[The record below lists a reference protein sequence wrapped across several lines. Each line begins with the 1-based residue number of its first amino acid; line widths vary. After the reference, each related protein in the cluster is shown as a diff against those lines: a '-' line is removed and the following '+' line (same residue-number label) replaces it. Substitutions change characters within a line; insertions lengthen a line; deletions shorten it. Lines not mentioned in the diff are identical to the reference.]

1 MRMYDIM
8 LFLALLG
15 AVSGAVSGLMGYSS
29 ETWFPDYNAPDMET
43 IDVPYDTRF
52 NMADLLPA
60 GDEETTGGTG
70 PFRIIIN
77 TFEGVFAITS
87 VISNVFYP
95 GQYFNNP
102 LTGFFIIFQVGIWL
116 VYAVGII
123 QVFTRTSV
131 KSME

>member
-1 MRMYDIM
+1 MRMLDIM

-29 ETWFPDYNAPDMET
+29 ETWFPDYNAPDMQT
-43 IDVPYDTRF
+43 VDVPYDKRF
-52 NMADLLPA
+52 NTADLLPA

-70 PFRIIIN
+70 PFRIIID
-77 TFEGVFAITS
+77 TVKGVFLITT
-87 VISNVFYP
+87 VISNIFYP

-116 VYAVGII
+116 VYVVGVI